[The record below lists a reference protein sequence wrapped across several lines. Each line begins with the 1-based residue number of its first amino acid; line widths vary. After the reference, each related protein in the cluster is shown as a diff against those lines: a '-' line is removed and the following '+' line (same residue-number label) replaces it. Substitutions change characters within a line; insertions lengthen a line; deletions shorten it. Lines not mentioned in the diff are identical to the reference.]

1 MSNRL
6 VSFGT
11 AVTKEAL
18 EQVGMDIEF
27 TPSSRVR
34 VGNVIEA
41 PCSIATTIRDIN
53 KFGAFSYING
63 RGRFTNVS
71 IGRYCSIA
79 EQVAVGY
86 PEHPTN
92 WLSSSTLQYQR
103 PNWSQAIGDWKRAKH
118 ETTKPTEIGN
128 DVWIGV
134 GVFIRS
140 GVSIGAGAIIGAHS
154 VVTKDVEP
162 YSIVVGNPARVVR
175 KRVSSIIAIKLM
187 ELRWWEFSPPQ
198 LSGCDFSSPEQ
209 SLRFIS
215 ELRSR
220 DVPRYDG
227 VKLAVGEDGAALS
240 ERPAIAATEKA
251 R

>member
-1 MSNRL
+1 MSRRL

-11 AVTKEAL
+11 AVTKESL
-18 EQVGMDIEF
+18 EQVGMEIEF

-34 VGNVIEA
+34 VGNVVEA
-41 PCSIATTIRDIN
+41 PCSIATAIRDIN
-53 KFGAFSYING
+53 NFGAFSYING

-92 WLSSSTLQYQR
+92 WLSTSTLQYQR
-103 PNWSQAIGDWKRAKH
+103 PTWSHVIGDWRRAKH
-118 ETTKPTEIGN
+118 ETTKQTEIGN
-128 DVWIGV
+128 DVWIGA
-134 GVFIRS
+134 GAFIRS
-140 GVSIGAGAIIGAHS
+140 GVTIGTGSIIGAHA

-162 YSIVVGNPARVVR
+162 YSIVVGNPAKVIR
-175 KRVSSIIAIKLM
+175 KRVSPILAIKLL
-187 ELRWWEFSPPQ
+187 ELRWWDFSPVQ

-215 ELRSR
+215 DLRSR
-220 DVPRYDG
+220 GVTKYDG
-227 VKLAVGEDGAALS
+227 VKLTIDEDGAALS
-240 ERPAIAATEKA
+240 EKPTVATTEKA